1 MSRKTKVG
9 RNDPCPCGSGK
20 KYKHCCLN
28 KPVGTIKPSSAIGN
42 LDEIL
47 HPKPRI
53 SKLAIMRIL
62 QDEIDNPKLD
72 EHLREGLQDRWTFGK
87 LKEMETSE
95 IVERLKSIDSDFE
108 IARFKEDAKCHTSA
122 IRLAEY
128 WYPVGDRRAE
138 VEGDMDDADF
148 VMYAAIVLW
157 KRLMPERWNVEMIDD
172 SIQEGYEYIQ
182 QNNYKD
188 GLMRWADAWTMIR
201 GIVPSYITSVDEADE
216 YLPEPLTQSIHN
228 WSQDFELELANGG
241 SDDISF
247 YYLRIRYCSEFCAIF
262 PDSIDLILHNMSRAE
277 AESYA
282 SLGYMH
288 VADNLFAEL
297 VEKHPDNVW
306 GYVGWGDIY
315 LYHAHESEDPSDYK
329 MAEERY
335 RWGLSRCDTETD
347 VIRDRLEGLEKERRG
362 QGAIQD
368 TSDDRITPNS
378 V

>member
-28 KPVGTIKPSSAIGN
+28 KPIGRLKPSSAIGN
-42 LDEIL
+42 LDEVL
-47 HPKPRI
+47 RPQTPRV

-62 QDEIDNPKLD
+62 QDGIDNPKLD
-72 EHLREGLQDRWTFGK
+72 KSMREGLLKRWTFGK

-95 IVERLKSIDSDFE
+95 IVERLKSIDADFE
-108 IARFKEDAKCHTSA
+108 IARFKEDAGRHTSA
-122 IRLAEY
+122 IRLAQY
-128 WYPVGDRRAE
+128 WYPVGNRRAE

-148 VMYAAIVLW
+148 VMYAAIELW

-172 SIQEGYEYIQ
+172 AIQEGYGYIQ

-188 GLMRWADAWTMIR
+188 GLERWTDAWAMIR
-201 GIVPSYITSVDEADE
+201 GIVPSYITSVEEADE
-216 YLPEPLTQSIHN
+216 YLPEPLTQFIHN
-228 WSQDFELELANGG
+228 WSQDFEMELGNGG
-241 SDDISF
+241 GDDISF

-262 PDSIDLILHNMSRAE
+262 PDSDELILHSMSRAE

-297 VEKHPDNVW
+297 VKKHPDNVW

-315 LYHAHESEDPSDYK
+315 HYHALESEDPSDYE

-335 RWGLSRCDTETD
+335 RWGLSRCDTEVD
-347 VIRDRLEGLEKERRG
+347 VLRDRLEWLEKDRRG
-362 QGAIQD
+362 
-368 TSDDRITPNS
+368 
-378 V
+378 